1 MLKKEIYTLVMSVA
15 MSWSMYKNIE
25 LKGCSTS
32 IFQHLLFSWMIKARV
47 QVEFISY
54 NQIYKTRYIK
64 RDLRVDAQFIKAIF
78 R

>member
-1 MLKKEIYTLVMSVA
+1 MHKKEIYTLVMTVA

-54 NQIYKTRYIK
+54 NQICFIFLSDYIN
-64 RDLRVDAQFIKAIF
+64 DI
-78 R
+78 